1 MTASPDSAPGISSLA
16 ALLADAGRMT
26 MLWAL
31 MDGSAR
37 PAGEL
42 ALVAGLSPSS
52 ASGHLARLV
61 DGGVL
66 AQEARGR
73 HRYFRIATPETAA
86 AIEALASAV
95 LATRELRPRLVPV
108 SRATPIPLRHAR
120 TCYDHLAGEIAVDLF
135 ARMHDRRWI
144 RVDGT
149 DGLTALGVDLTQAHA
164 RRRRLVCTCPD
175 WSERKPHLGGALGA
189 ALLSTCLDA
198 KWLEP
203 TREARALRVTLDF
216 PIRRSSRVSTASVPI
231 SASRLAISRSNS
243 FRVPPQ
249 RLRHR

>member
-1 MTASPDSAPGISSLA
+1 MDIARDHAPGVSSLA

-66 AQEARGR
+66 AQEACGR
-73 HRYFRIATPETAA
+73 HRYFRIATPEAAA

-95 LATRELRPRLVPV
+95 LATRELRPRAVPV
-108 SRATPIPLRHAR
+108 SRATPVPLRHAR
-120 TCYDHLAGEIAVDLF
+120 TCYDHLAGEIAVALF
-135 ARMHDRRWI
+135 ERMRAHRWLRI
-144 RVDGT
+144 DGSDVALT
-149 DGLTALGVDLTQAHA
+149 DAGAAGLTALGVDVTSARA
-164 RRRRLVCTCPD
+164 RRRRFACTCPD

-189 ALLSTCLDA
+189 ALLGTCLQA

-203 TREARALRVTLDF
+203 TREPRVLRVTPLGERQLSA
-216 PIRRSSRVSTASVPI
+216 IARS
-231 SASRLAISRSNS
+231 
-243 FRVPPQ
+243 
-249 RLRHR
+249 

>member
-1 MTASPDSAPGISSLA
+1 MDRTRQHAPGISSLA
-16 ALLADAGRMT
+16 ALLADPGRMT

-95 LATRELRPRLVPV
+95 LATRELQPRPVPV
-108 SRATPIPLRHAR
+108 SRSTPIPLRHAR
-120 TCYDHLAGEIAVDLF
+120 TCYDHLAGEIAVDVF
-135 ARMHDRRWI
+135 ARMLDRRWI
-144 RVDGT
+144 RIDGSDVT
-149 DGLTALGVDLTQAHA
+149 LTDAGSDGLTALGVDLTSARA
-164 RRRRLVCTCPD
+164 RRRRFACTCPD

-203 TREARALRVTLDF
+203 TREARALRVTPLGE
-216 PIRRSSRVSTASVPI
+216 RK
-231 SASRLAISRSNS
+231 LAG
-243 FRVPPQ
+243 FAV
-249 RLRHR
+249 

>member
-1 MTASPDSAPGISSLA
+1 MDITRDPTPGVSSLA
-16 ALLADAGRMT
+16 ALLADVGRMT

-42 ALVAGLSPSS
+42 ALVAGLSASS

-66 AQEARGR
+66 AQESRGR

-95 LATRELRPRLVPV
+95 LATRELRPRPVPV
-108 SRATPIPLRHAR
+108 SRATPVPLRHAR
-120 TCYDHLAGEIAVDLF
+120 TCYDHLAGEVAVDLF
-135 ARMHDRRWI
+135 ARMHDRRWLRI
-144 RVDGT
+144 DGSDVALT
-149 DGLTALGVDLTQAHA
+149 QAGVSGLTALGVDLTSARA
-164 RRRRLVCTCPD
+164 RRRRFACTCPD

-189 ALLSTCLDA
+189 ALLRTCLDA

-203 TREARALRVTLDF
+203 TRELRALRVTPLGE
-216 PIRRSSRVSTASVPI
+216 RKLSTIAV
-231 SASRLAISRSNS
+231 
-243 FRVPPQ
+243 
-249 RLRHR
+249 

>member
-1 MTASPDSAPGISSLA
+1 MEYAPGVSSLA

-42 ALVAGLSPSS
+42 ALIASLSASS

-73 HRYFRIATPETAA
+73 HRYYRIATPETAA

-95 LATRELRPRLVPV
+95 QATRVQQARPVPV
-108 SRATPIPLRHAR
+108 NRATPLPLRHAR
-120 TCYDHLAGEIAVDLF
+120 TCYDHLAGEVAVALF
-135 ARMHDRRWI
+135 ARMHERGWLL
-144 RVDGT
+144 VDGSDGSDVVVT
-149 DGLTALGVDLTQAHA
+149 SDGQSGLTALGVDLVQAQG
-164 RRRRLVCTCPD
+164 RRRRFACTCPD

-189 ALLSTCLDA
+189 ALLHVCLTQR
-198 KWLEP
+198 WLEP
-203 TREARALRVTLDF
+203 ASEPRALRVT
-216 PIRRSSRVSTASVPI
+216 PQGQQA
-231 SASRLAISRSNS
+231 LAAIA
-243 FRVPPQ
+243 V
-249 RLRHR
+249 